1 MMNNMKKHIYVAKKP
16 DSNGFIPYS
25 EEEDAV
31 WNTLYE
37 RQVPIVEPRACQA
50 YLDGL
55 EALKL
60 SPTHVPQC
68 IEVSRVLERYTG
80 WSVVPVEALIS
91 FEEFFTLLSTR
102 RFPAASF
109 IRIPEEL
116 DYLQEPDIF
125 HEIFGH
131 CPMLVHPDFAKFTEA
146 FGKIGL
152 KAGNKE
158 RARLARLYW
167 FTAEFGLFR
176 EAGGHHKIYGAGI
189 LSSKSETI
197 YAAENP
203 NPSRTHFDLLT
214 TLRTPYRYDIMQTM
228 YYSIN
233 DFKTLYEMVEQDLF
247 GLLKHAKKMGDIERS
262 LEKPEVDDMRSC

>member
-1 MMNNMKKHIYVAKKP
+1 MERHIYVAKKP
-16 DSNGFIPYS
+16 NSDGLILYT
-25 EEEDAV
+25 EEENAV

-37 RQVPIVEPRACQA
+37 RQVPIVSSRASQA

-60 SPTHVPQC
+60 SPDHVPQC
-68 IEVSRVLERYTG
+68 TEVSKVLGKYTG

-91 FEEFFTLLSTR
+91 FEEFFTLLSTK

-109 IRIPEEL
+109 IRIREEL

-152 KAGNKE
+152 QAGNKE

-167 FTAEFGLFR
+167 FTAEFGLFQ
-176 EAGGHHKIYGAGI
+176 EASGNMKIYGAGI

-197 YAAENP
+197 YAAESTNP
-203 NPSRTHFDLLT
+203 QRVPFDLLT
-214 TLRTPYRYDIMQTM
+214 ALRTPYRYDIMQSL
-228 YYSIN
+228 YYVIN
-233 DFKTLYEMVEQDLF
+233 DFKTLYEMIEQDLLS
-247 GLLKHAKKMGDIERS
+247 LLKQAKKMGDISRS
-262 LEKPEVDDMRSC
+262 LEKPETGDMRSC

>member
-1 MMNNMKKHIYVAKKP
+1 MTKHVYKAKKP
-16 DSNGFIPYS
+16 DANGLIPYT
-25 EEEDAV
+25 EAENEV
-31 WNTLYE
+31 WNALYT

-55 EALKL
+55 EGLKL
-60 SPTHVPQC
+60 SSSHVPQC
-68 IEVSRVLERYTG
+68 AEVSKALERATG
-80 WSVVPVEALIS
+80 WAVVPVEALIS
-91 FEEFFTLLSTR
+91 FEEFFTLLANK

-131 CPMLVHPDFAKFTEA
+131 CPMLMHSDFAKFTET

-152 KAGNKE
+152 QAGQKE

-167 FTAEFGLFR
+167 FTAEFGLFAD
-176 EAGGHHKIYGAGI
+176 ESHKIYGAGI

-197 YAAENP
+197 YAAEH
-203 NPSRTHFDLLT
+203 PSPERLPFDLLT
-214 TLRTPYRYDIMQTM
+214 ALRTPYRYDIIQSL
-228 YYSIN
+228 YYTIS
-233 DFKTLYEMVEQDLF
+233 DFKTLYRMVEEDLL
-247 GLLKHAKKMGDIERS
+247 GLLKQAKRMGDIQRS
-262 LEKPEVDDMRSC
+262 LEKPEIDDMRSC